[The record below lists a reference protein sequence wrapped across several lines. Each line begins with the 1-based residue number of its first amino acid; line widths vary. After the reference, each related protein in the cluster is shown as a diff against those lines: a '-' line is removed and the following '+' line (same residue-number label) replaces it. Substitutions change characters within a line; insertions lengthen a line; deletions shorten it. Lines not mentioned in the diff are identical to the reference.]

1 MIRRWLIVLASAS
14 VSTLAYGEIEK
25 IGTACEQGICLS
37 WWPKLPVVAGW
48 HHEREASLQYGSNA
62 LAPDGSTFS
71 NAEVVMYGVALYKP
85 RVPET
90 KSVEMLI
97 ASDRK
102 KFVAQDP
109 TIVMSEA
116 GSLTTADGQRLRSFS
131 FFPKAKGNWER
142 VAYGEEDEFFLLFT
156 ISARSLQAYKLK
168 QADYEALV
176 TRYRARPDSGGASGV
191 R

>member
-1 MIRRWLIVLASAS
+1 
-14 VSTLAYGEIEK
+14 
-25 IGTACEQGICLS
+25 
-37 WWPKLPVVAGW
+37 
-48 HHEREASLQYGSNA
+48 
-62 LAPDGSTFS
+62 
-71 NAEVVMYGVALYKP
+71 
-85 RVPET
+85 
-90 KSVEMLI
+90 
-97 ASDRK
+97 
-102 KFVAQDP
+102 
-109 TIVMSEA
+109 MSEA